1 MRFHVHDEDDR
12 IRLYGANPKTLNKI
26 ATIFEESKAE
36 PLRVGTP
43 QKIESGGWEMDI
55 YFPENGDLY
64 IADDILSA
72 LYAIIELE
80 G

>member
-1 MRFHVHDEDDR
+1 MQFHLHEEDDR
-12 IRLYGANPKTLNKI
+12 VRLYGSNPKTLNKI

-36 PLRVGTP
+36 PLAVGTP

-64 IADDILSA
+64 SADEILSA
-72 LYAIIELE
+72 LYVIIKQE